1 MFTIRHGPSF
11 SLGGSIGSGKGVV
24 DISLRHLQDVGGAR
38 ALVAAIIAVIDPIT
52 AATHPTCTVVTQ
64 VLPSA
69 ADYQKKIIIDLHSV
83 EGRMRF
89 GTYSDLIE
97 IETEKCFN
105 YKCKFHI
112 YDKQII

>member
-1 MFTIRHGPSF
+1 MFQCAHCFPSDFVFTIRHGPSF
-11 SLGGSIGSGKGVV
+11 SLGGSIRSGKGVV

-69 ADYQKKIIIDLHSV
+69 ADYQKYHYRV
-83 EGRMRF
+83 TFGRRQNAF
-89 GTYSDLIE
+89 WYI
-97 IETEKCFN
+97 F
-105 YKCKFHI
+105 
-112 YDKQII
+112 

>member
-1 MFTIRHGPSF
+1 MRALLSIGFVFTIRHGPSF

-24 DISLRHLQDVGGAR
+24 DISLRHLQDVGRAR

-69 ADYQKKIIIDLHSV
+69 ADYQKKSLSSYIRSKAECVLVHI
-83 EGRMRF
+83 
-89 GTYSDLIE
+89 LI
-97 IETEKCFN
+97 
-105 YKCKFHI
+105 
-112 YDKQII
+112 

>member
-69 ADYQKKIIIDLHSV
+69 ADYQKKIIIELHSV

-105 YKCKFHI
+105 YIVNFTCLI
-112 YDKQII
+112 SR